1 MKGLEQERLAER
13 TTMGAA
19 LDEMLV
25 GELDEQGLRLEEALA
40 AAEAAAEAEAEA
52 EAELKAQE
60 EGEAAAAAAAAAA
73 ARAGGSTGPRRKPRQ
88 PAAAATAPRGAAA
101 GGGEELSK
109 CTVVQLKERLR
120 AAGLPVSG
128 RKAELVERLA
138 GASQPPQ

>member
-25 GELDEQGLRLEEALA
+25 GQLDEQGLQLEEALA

-52 EAELKAQE
+52 EAELKAPE

-73 ARAGGSTGPRRKPRQ
+73 ARAGGSTTPRRKPRQ
-88 PAAAATAPRGAAA
+88 PAAAATAPRGAA

-128 RKAELVERLA
+128 RKAELIERLA
-138 GASQPPQ
+138 GASQSPQ

>member
-25 GELDEQGLRLEEALA
+25 GQLDEQGLQLEEALA
-40 AAEAAAEAEAEA
+40 AAEAAAEAEAA
-52 EAELKAQE
+52 AAAELKAE
-60 EGEAAAAAAAAAA
+60 EEAAAAAA
-73 ARAGGSTGPRRKPRQ
+73 ARAGGSKTPRRKPRQ
-88 PAAAATAPRGAAA
+88 PAAAATAPRGAA

-109 CTVVQLKERLR
+109 FTVVQLKERLR

-128 RKAELVERLA
+128 RKAELIERLA
-138 GASQPPQ
+138 GASQSPE

>member
-25 GELDEQGLRLEEALA
+25 GQLDEQGLQLEEALA

-52 EAELKAQE
+52 EAEVKAE
-60 EGEAAAAAAAAAA
+60 EEAAAAAAAAAA

-88 PAAAATAPRGAAA
+88 PAAAATAPRGAA
-101 GGGEELSK
+101 GGGQELSK

-128 RKAELVERLA
+128 RKAELIERLA
-138 GASQPPQ
+138 GASQSPE

>member
-25 GELDEQGLRLEEALA
+25 GQLDEQGLQLEEALA
-40 AAEAAAEAEAEA
+40 AAEAAAEAEAA
-52 EAELKAQE
+52 AAAELKAE
-60 EGEAAAAAAAAAA
+60 EEAAAAAA
-73 ARAGGSTGPRRKPRQ
+73 ARAGGSKTPRRKPRQ
-88 PAAAATAPRGAAA
+88 PAAAATAPRGAA

-128 RKAELVERLA
+128 RKAELIERLA
-138 GASQPPQ
+138 GASQSPE